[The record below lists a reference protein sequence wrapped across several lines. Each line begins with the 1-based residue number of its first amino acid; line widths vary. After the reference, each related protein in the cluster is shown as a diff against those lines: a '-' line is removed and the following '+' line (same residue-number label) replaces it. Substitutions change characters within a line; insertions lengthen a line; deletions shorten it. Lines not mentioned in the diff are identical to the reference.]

1 MDSRCQLL
9 SFEKRGMSKYSHT
22 QASYW
27 LRRFLRSRKG
37 SRHLRKTLGIRIER
51 FNYRESCSRNA
62 CSYAFTR
69 DDIQNLWRLRVCFVE
84 SLRDVDTRALHSI
97 NLVNE
102 DKLYTRMLLLLVRHE
117 YSYKFLVVIY
127 FQAWRN
133 RTQLGVSAV
142 AKG

>member
-1 MDSRCQLL
+1 M
-9 SFEKRGMSKYSHT
+9 F
-22 QASYW
+22 
-27 LRRFLRSRKG
+27 
-37 SRHLRKTLGIRIER
+37 
-51 FNYRESCSRNA
+51 RNA

-102 DKLYTRMLLLLVRHE
+102 DKLYIRMLLLLVRHE

-127 FQAWRN
+127 FQA
-133 RTQLGVSAV
+133 
-142 AKG
+142 